1 MKSIKINKIIEQ
13 MKIGKY
19 ILNVMLIS
27 LFLTGCNDFL
37 DVEAPSSFDT
47 DYVFSNKDDAKM
59 MLMGVYQLFAVDS
72 YTSRMSNVWMQNTD
86 VEAIAPSANPDGT
99 RRDVWSLQGGLL
111 TGFKDLFNA
120 WQENYLAIDRANQ
133 IIEGISGS
141 EISKDADMRMFLGEA
156 YALRAYRYFLLTN
169 FYGDVPY
176 FRESAKAGMELDI
189 PKTDKNYI
197 YTGSIQDLVDIE
209 PEMYFADQFS
219 DGIERMN
226 REFALGMI
234 TRLSLFRAGYGMTAE
249 GKMQR
254 ADDYLDVNGDEKLQV
269 TYTNLA
275 GNTVV
280 AKTYKDY
287 YELAKNYAQKLIELK
302 DRELNPN
309 FAKVFRNQCEWI
321 TPINDDVLFEV
332 AFLAANGGDVGWCV
346 GTTVT
351 GGSKGTTTI
360 QVNLTP
366 TYYFSFDDDDVRR
379 DATVSRVNFS
389 NDIDE
394 VVAGVTS
401 MSVAKWNRLWLLSDP
416 GASSSKGTG
425 INWPLMRYSDV
436 LLMLAEAENELNGPS
451 ALAKDALKRVRRRAF
466 PSEVHGAKVDTYVD
480 NLSSKDDFFEA
491 VVDER
496 AWEFGG
502 EGLRKFDLVRW
513 NNYGK
518 KIIET
523 KSELTNMGKAANKL
537 ELENPEVAK
546 YANYADY
553 LYYQV
558 QGGKLVFLNTKY
570 KPNAIPEKIVDL
582 KDIDAEGN
590 EDAYVRTNWT
600 KSLFKKVTDEAGEYY
615 EEADYTV
622 RSWRGY
628 KDETGL
634 SPVPYLLP
642 IPTQTISSSEVLT
655 NDGYGHV
662 FTAN

>member
-1 MKSIKINKIIEQ
+1 
-13 MKIGKY
+13 MKISKY
-19 ILNVMLIS
+19 IIKVML
-27 LFLTGCNDFL
+27 LFLFITGCNDYL

-47 DYVFSNKDDAKM
+47 DYVFSNKEDAKM

-86 VEAIAPSANPDGT
+86 VEVMQPGQNPDGS

-111 TGFKDLFNA
+111 TGFKDISNA

-133 IIEGISGS
+133 VIEGINASN
-141 EISKDADMRMFLGEA
+141 ISSDPDMRMFLGEA

-169 FYGDVPY
+169 FFGDVPY
-176 FRESAKAGMELDI
+176 FRTSAKAGMELDI

-209 PEMYFADQFS
+209 SDMYFADEYS

-226 REFALGMI
+226 REFAIGMI
-234 TRLSLFRAGYGMTAE
+234 TRLSLFRAGYGMTID

-254 ADDYLDVNGDEKLQV
+254 ADDYLEVESDEKLHV
-269 TYTNLA
+269 KYTNQE
-275 GNTVV
+275 GNEVV

-287 YELAKNYAQKLIELK
+287 YQLAKTYALKLIELK
-302 DRELNPN
+302 DRELNPS

-321 TPINDDVLFEV
+321 APVNDDVLFEV

-346 GTTVT
+346 GTAVNNS
-351 GGSKGTTTI
+351 SKGSTTI
-360 QVNLTP
+360 QVNLAP
-366 TYYFSFDDDDVRR
+366 TYYFSFDDDDSRR
-379 DATVSRVNFS
+379 DATVSRVS
-389 NDIDE
+389 YESDVDE
-394 VVAGVTS
+394 KISGITGMATS
-401 MSVAKWNRLWLLSDP
+401 KWNRLWLLSDP
-416 GASSSKGTG
+416 GAASSKGTG

-451 ALAKDALKRVRRRAF
+451 SVAKEALKRVRRRAF
-466 PSEVHGAKVDTYVD
+466 PSEVHGAKVETYVD

-491 VVDER
+491 IVDER

-518 KIIET
+518 KIVET
-523 KSELTNMGKAANKL
+523 KKALTNMGKAAHGF
-537 ELENPEVAK
+537 ELENPDVAQ
-546 YANYADY
+546 YINYADY

-558 QGGKLVFLNTKY
+558 EGGKLVFLNTKY
-570 KPNAIPEKIVDL
+570 KPDAIPENIVDV
-582 KDIDAEGN
+582 KEIDLPGN
-590 EDAYVRTNWT
+590 EGAFVRANWT
-600 KSLFKKVTDEAGEYY
+600 RNLFKKVTDESGEYY

-628 KDETGL
+628 KDDTGL

-642 IPTQTISSSEVLT
+642 IPIQTISASEVLN

-662 FTAN
+662 FSAN